1 MSSSINQSMIDQFS
15 SFEQSMTEQLSAM
28 RKTLGLGEI
37 PLTQTV
43 TKTKTKKTSAKKAEK
58 AEKAVKAE
66 GSATEPKAPTAW
78 NALVAQTVADMKQSG
93 WPAWTDLK
101 GVSWPASRS
110 GTIKSKSGVESEAF
124 VYDGGDH
131 NGKPPSPALGGMV
144 RASYLKA
151 QSDPEAMA
159 KAKAYHSKLEEKRS
173 ASGSVGSAEKEAPVA
188 DEVVTEAKPKKAGRP
203 KMTAEQKAEKK
214 AEKAEKVVPAV
225 EETFTEPVPVA
236 ATPVTAKP
244 VKKTIIPA
252 KKKVDLSFYA
262 WEHNSKKYI
271 KNDRGD
277 VIEPEEGCWVGRFD
291 GKTID
296 ESVEEPSD
304 LDGVTMRE

>member
-1 MSSSINQSMIDQFS
+1 MIEQFTV
-15 SFEQSMTEQLSAM
+15 FEQSMTEQLSAM

-37 PLTQTV
+37 TLAQTV
-43 TKTKTKKTSAKKAEK
+43 SKTKTKKTSAKKAEK
-58 AEKAVKAE
+58 ASAAAE

-93 WPAWTDLK
+93 WTAWTDLK
-101 GVSWPASRS
+101 GISWPASRS
-110 GTIKSKSGVESEAF
+110 GPIKDKSGAETQGF
-124 VYDGGDH
+124 VYDGGEHD
-131 NGKPPSPALGGMV
+131 GKPPSPALGGMV

-151 QSDPEAMA
+151 QSDPEALA

-188 DEVVTEAKPKKAGRP
+188 DEVVVETKPKKAGRP
-203 KMTAEQKAEKK
+203 KATPEQKAAKL
-214 AEKAEKVVPAV
+214 AEKAQKKAQKPA
-225 EETFTEPVPVA
+225 EEAEELFTEPA
-236 ATPVTAKP
+236 ADASVSAPAAMPAKAA
-244 VKKTIIPA
+244 KKPILAA
-252 KKKVDLSFYA
+252 KKKVDLSFYP
-262 WEHNSKKYI
+262 WEHDGKNYI

-296 ESVEEPSD
+296 ESVEEPTD